1 MKINF
6 NNILSIAI
14 LILAVII
21 VFQRKSSTPDV
32 IDTPIV
38 IRDTVWQKK
47 DSVIYT
53 SPKVVQ
59 TIPVKVVSE
68 KYLPDPNYDKLVLQ
82 YQELVKLHLA
92 KNIQKDSVQIDS
104 IGFVKVI
111 DTVQNNIVQNRKWE
125 YNLKYPIIK
134 ETIIQSPKKVNQ
146 LYIGGGLQGN
156 QYNIINSVNGGLL
169 YKNKKDQI
177 YGLSVGI
184 NTNGQVVYGVSSYW
198 KIKYN
203 IKKNL
208 KRKLPGLLPLLL
220 LLLLL

>member
-21 VFQRKSSTPDV
+21 VLQRSNSSPD
-32 IDTPIV
+32 IIEKPIV

-47 DSVIYT
+47 DSLIYT

-59 TIPVKVVSE
+59 TIPLKIISE

-104 IGFVKVI
+104 IGFVKVT

-125 YNLKYPIIK
+125 YNIKYPIIK
-134 ETIIQSPKKVNQ
+134 ETIIEPPKKINQ

-156 QYNIINSVNGGLL
+156 QYNIINSINGGIL
-169 YKNKKDQI
+169 YKNKKDQL
-177 YGLSVGI
+177 YGLSIGV
-184 NTNGQVVYGVSSYW
+184 NTNGQVVYGLSSYW
-198 KIKYN
+198 KIKF
-203 IKKNL
+203 K
-208 KRKLPGLLPLLL
+208 
-220 LLLLL
+220 

>member
-21 VFQRKSSTPDV
+21 VLQRSDSSPD
-32 IDTPIV
+32 IIEKPIV

-59 TIPVKVVSE
+59 TIPVKIISE

-92 KNIQKDSVQIDS
+92 KNIQKDSVKIDS

-125 YNLKYPIIK
+125 YNIKYPIIK
-134 ETIIQSPKKVNQ
+134 ETVIQPSKKVNQ

-156 QYNIINSVNGGLL
+156 QYNIINSINGGIL

-198 KIKYN
+198 KIKF
-203 IKKNL
+203 K
-208 KRKLPGLLPLLL
+208 
-220 LLLLL
+220 

>member
-21 VFQRKSSTPDV
+21 VLQRSNSSPDIIEKS
-32 IDTPIV
+32 IV
-38 IRDTVWQKK
+38 IRDTIWQKK

-59 TIPVKVVSE
+59 TIPVKIISE

-104 IGFVKVI
+104 IGFVKVT

-125 YNLKYPIIK
+125 YNIKYPIIK
-134 ETIIQSPKKVNQ
+134 ETIIEPPKKINQ

-156 QYNIINSVNGGLL
+156 QYNIINSINGGIL
-169 YKNKKDQI
+169 YKNKKDQL
-177 YGLSVGI
+177 YGLSIGV
-184 NTNGQVVYGVSSYW
+184 NTNGQVVYGLSSYW
-198 KIKYN
+198 KIKF
-203 IKKNL
+203 K
-208 KRKLPGLLPLLL
+208 
-220 LLLLL
+220 

>member
-21 VFQRKSSTPDV
+21 VFQRINSSPD
-32 IDTPIV
+32 IIEKPTIV
-38 IRDTVWQKK
+38 RDTIWQKK

-59 TIPVKVVSE
+59 TIPLKIISE
-68 KYLPDPNYDKLVLQ
+68 KYLSDPNYDKLVLQ

-104 IGFVKVI
+104 VGFVKVT

-125 YNLKYPIIK
+125 YNIKYPIIK
-134 ETIIQSPKKVNQ
+134 ETVIQPPKKVNQ

-156 QYNIINSVNGGLL
+156 QYNIINSINGGIL

-177 YGLSVGI
+177 YGLSVGV
-184 NTNGQVVYGVSSYW
+184 NTNGQLVYGLSSYW
-198 KIKYN
+198 KIKF
-203 IKKNL
+203 K
-208 KRKLPGLLPLLL
+208 
-220 LLLLL
+220 

>member
-21 VFQRKSSTPDV
+21 ILQRINSSPDIVEKS
-32 IDTPIV
+32 IV

-53 SPKVVQ
+53 SPKVMQ
-59 TIPVKVVSE
+59 TIPVKIISE

-104 IGFVKVI
+104 IGFVKVT
-111 DTVQNNIVQNRKWE
+111 DTVQNNVVQNRKWE
-125 YNLKYPIIK
+125 YNIKYPIIK
-134 ETIIQSPKKVNQ
+134 ETIIEPPKKINQ

-156 QYNIINSVNGGLL
+156 QYNIINSINGGIL

-184 NTNGQVVYGVSSYW
+184 NTNGQAVYGVSSYW
-198 KIKYN
+198 KIKF
-203 IKKNL
+203 K
-208 KRKLPGLLPLLL
+208 
-220 LLLLL
+220 

>member
-21 VFQRKSSTPDV
+21 VLQRSNSSPD
-32 IDTPIV
+32 IIEKPIV

-59 TIPVKVVSE
+59 TIPVKIISE

-82 YQELVKLHLA
+82 YQELVKLHLS
-92 KNIQKDSVQIDS
+92 KNVQKDSVQIDS
-104 IGFVKVI
+104 IGFIKVT
-111 DTVQNNIVQNRKWE
+111 DTVQNNVVQNRKWE
-125 YNLKYPIIK
+125 YNIKYPIIK
-134 ETIIQSPKKVNQ
+134 ETVIQPPKRVNQ

-156 QYNIINSVNGGLL
+156 QYNIINSINGGIL

-184 NTNGQVVYGVSSYW
+184 NTNGQIVYGVSSYW
-198 KIKYN
+198 KIKF
-203 IKKNL
+203 K
-208 KRKLPGLLPLLL
+208 
-220 LLLLL
+220 

>member
-21 VFQRKSSTPDV
+21 VLQRSGSSPD
-32 IDTPIV
+32 IIEKHIV
-38 IRDTVWQKK
+38 VRDTVWQKK

-59 TIPVKVVSE
+59 TIPVKIISE
-68 KYLPDPNYDKLVLQ
+68 KYLPDPNYDKIVLQ
-82 YQELVKLHLA
+82 YQELVRLHLS
-92 KNIQKDSVQIDS
+92 KNVQKDSVQIDS
-104 IGFVKVI
+104 IGFVKVT
-111 DTVQNNIVQNRKWE
+111 DTIQNNVVQNRKWE
-125 YNLKYPIIK
+125 YNIKYPIIK
-134 ETIIQSPKKVNQ
+134 ETVIQPPKKVNQ

-156 QYNIINSVNGGLL
+156 QYNIINSINGGIL

-184 NTNGQVVYGVSSYW
+184 NTNGQIVYGVSSYW
-198 KIKYN
+198 KIKF
-203 IKKNL
+203 K
-208 KRKLPGLLPLLL
+208 
-220 LLLLL
+220 

>member
-21 VFQRKSSTPDV
+21 ILQRINSSPDIIEKS
-32 IDTPIV
+32 IV

-59 TIPVKVVSE
+59 TIPVKIVSE

-104 IGFVKVI
+104 IGFVKVT

-125 YNLKYPIIK
+125 YNIKYPIIK
-134 ETIIQSPKKVNQ
+134 ETIIEPPKKINQ

-156 QYNIINSVNGGLL
+156 QYNIINSINGGIL
-169 YKNKKDQI
+169 YKNKKDQL
-177 YGLSVGI
+177 YGLSIGV
-184 NTNGQVVYGVSSYW
+184 NTNGQVVYGLSSYW
-198 KIKYN
+198 KIKF
-203 IKKNL
+203 K
-208 KRKLPGLLPLLL
+208 
-220 LLLLL
+220 

>member
-21 VFQRKSSTPDV
+21 VLQRSNSSPD
-32 IDTPIV
+32 IIEKPIV
-38 IRDTVWQKK
+38 VRDTVWQKK

-68 KYLPDPNYDKLVLQ
+68 KYLPDPNHDKLVLQ

-104 IGFVKVI
+104 IGFVKVT

-125 YNLKYPIIK
+125 YDLKYPIIK
-134 ETIIQSPKKVNQ
+134 ETIIQPPKKVNQ

-156 QYNIINSVNGGLL
+156 QYNIVNSINGGLL
-169 YKNKKDQI
+169 YKNKKDQM

-184 NTNGQVVYGVSSYW
+184 NTNGQIVYGVSSYW
-198 KIKYN
+198 KIKF
-203 IKKNL
+203 K
-208 KRKLPGLLPLLL
+208 
-220 LLLLL
+220 

>member
-14 LILAVII
+14 LILAIII
-21 VFQRKSSTPDV
+21 VLQRSNSSPD
-32 IDTPIV
+32 IIEKPIV
-38 IRDTVWQKK
+38 VRDTVWQKK

-59 TIPVKVVSE
+59 TIPVKIISE
-68 KYLPDPNYDKLVLQ
+68 KYLPDPNYDKLILQ

-134 ETIIQSPKKVNQ
+134 ETIVQPPKKINQ

-198 KIKYN
+198 KIKF
-203 IKKNL
+203 K
-208 KRKLPGLLPLLL
+208 
-220 LLLLL
+220 

>member
-1 MKINF
+1 MKISF

-21 VFQRKSSTPDV
+21 VLQRSNSSPD
-32 IDTPIV
+32 IIEKPIV
-38 IRDTVWQKK
+38 VRDTVWQKK

-59 TIPVKVVSE
+59 TIPVKIISE
-68 KYLPDPNYDKLVLQ
+68 KYLPDPNYEKLVLQ
-82 YQELVKLHLA
+82 YQELVKLHLS

-104 IGFVKVI
+104 IGFVKVT
-111 DTVQNNIVQNRKWE
+111 DTVQNNVVQNRKWE

-134 ETIIQSPKKVNQ
+134 ETIIEPSKKVNQ

-184 NTNGQVVYGVSSYW
+184 NTNGQLVYGISSYW
-198 KIKYN
+198 KIK
-203 IKKNL
+203 IK
-208 KRKLPGLLPLLL
+208 
-220 LLLLL
+220 

>member
-1 MKINF
+1 MKVNF

-14 LILAVII
+14 LVLAIII
-21 VFQRKSSTPDV
+21 VFQRKSVPDT
-32 IDTPIV
+32 IEKPTIV
-38 IRDTVWQKK
+38 RDTIWQKK

-53 SPKVVQ
+53 SPKVIQ

-68 KYLPDPNYDKLVLQ
+68 KYLPDPNYEKLVLQ

-92 KNIQKDSVQIDS
+92 KNIQKDSVKIDS

-125 YNLKYPIIK
+125 YSLKYPIVK
-134 ETIIQSPKKVNQ
+134 ETILQPAKKTNQ

-156 QYNIINSVNGGLL
+156 QYNIINSINGGIL

-198 KIKYN
+198 KIKF
-203 IKKNL
+203 K
-208 KRKLPGLLPLLL
+208 
-220 LLLLL
+220 

>member
-21 VFQRKSSTPDV
+21 ILQRINSSPDIIEKS
-32 IDTPIV
+32 IV
-38 IRDTVWQKK
+38 IRDTIWQKK
-47 DSVIYT
+47 DSVIFT

-59 TIPVKVVSE
+59 TIPLKIISE

-92 KNIQKDSVQIDS
+92 KIIQKDSVQIDS

-125 YNLKYPIIK
+125 YNIKYPIIK
-134 ETIIQSPKKVNQ
+134 ETIIEPPKKINQ

-156 QYNIINSVNGGLL
+156 QYNIINSINGGIL
-169 YKNKKDQI
+169 YKNKKDQL
-177 YGLSVGI
+177 YGLSIGV
-184 NTNGQVVYGVSSYW
+184 NTNGQVVYGLSSYW
-198 KIKYN
+198 KIKF
-203 IKKNL
+203 K
-208 KRKLPGLLPLLL
+208 
-220 LLLLL
+220 

>member
-21 VFQRKSSTPDV
+21 VLQRSNSSPD
-32 IDTPIV
+32 IIEKPIV

-59 TIPVKVVSE
+59 TIPIKIISE

-104 IGFVKVI
+104 IGFVKVT
-111 DTVQNNIVQNRKWE
+111 DTVQNNVVQNRKWE
-125 YNLKYPIIK
+125 YNIKYPIIK
-134 ETIIQSPKKVNQ
+134 ETIIEPPKKVNQ

-156 QYNIINSVNGGLL
+156 QYNIINSINGGIL

-198 KIKYN
+198 KIKF
-203 IKKNL
+203 K
-208 KRKLPGLLPLLL
+208 
-220 LLLLL
+220 

>member
-21 VFQRKSSTPDV
+21 VLQRSNSSPD
-32 IDTPIV
+32 IIEKPIV
-38 IRDTVWQKK
+38 IRDTIWQNKEK
-47 DSVIYT
+47 VIYT

-59 TIPVKVVSE
+59 TIPLKIISE
-68 KYLPDPNYDKLVLQ
+68 KYLPDPNYDNLILQ

-104 IGFVKVI
+104 IGFVKVT

-125 YNLKYPIIK
+125 YNIKYPIIK
-134 ETIIQSPKKVNQ
+134 ETIIEPPKKINQ

-156 QYNIINSVNGGLL
+156 QYNIINSINGGIL
-169 YKNKKDQI
+169 YKNKKDQL
-177 YGLSVGI
+177 YGLSIGV

-198 KIKYN
+198 KIKF
-203 IKKNL
+203 K
-208 KRKLPGLLPLLL
+208 
-220 LLLLL
+220 

>member
-21 VFQRKSSTPDV
+21 ILQRINSSPD
-32 IDTPIV
+32 IIEKPIV
-38 IRDTVWQKK
+38 VRDTVWQKK
-47 DSVIYT
+47 DSLIYT

-59 TIPVKVVSE
+59 TIPVKIISE

-104 IGFVKVI
+104 IGFVKVT

-125 YNLKYPIIK
+125 YNIKYPIIK
-134 ETIIQSPKKVNQ
+134 ETVIQPPKKVNQ

-156 QYNIINSVNGGLL
+156 QYNIINSINGGIL
-169 YKNKKDQI
+169 YKNKKDQL
-177 YGLSVGI
+177 YGLSIGV
-184 NTNGQVVYGVSSYW
+184 NTNGQAVYGVSSYW
-198 KIKYN
+198 KIKF
-203 IKKNL
+203 K
-208 KRKLPGLLPLLL
+208 
-220 LLLLL
+220 

>member
-21 VFQRKSSTPDV
+21 VLQRSGSSPD
-32 IDTPIV
+32 IIKKPIV
-38 IRDTVWQKK
+38 IRDTVWQKE

-59 TIPVKVVSE
+59 TIPVKIISE

-92 KNIQKDSVQIDS
+92 KNIQKDSVKIDS

-125 YNLKYPIIK
+125 YNIKYPIIK
-134 ETIIQSPKKVNQ
+134 ETVIQPSKKVNQ

-156 QYNIINSVNGGLL
+156 QYNIINSINGGLL

-184 NTNGQVVYGVSSYW
+184 DTNGQVVYGVSSYW
-198 KIKYN
+198 KIKF
-203 IKKNL
+203 K
-208 KRKLPGLLPLLL
+208 
-220 LLLLL
+220 

>member
-21 VFQRKSSTPDV
+21 VLQRSNSSPD
-32 IDTPIV
+32 IIEKPIV
-38 IRDTVWQKK
+38 IRDTIWQKK

-59 TIPVKVVSE
+59 TIPIKIISE
-68 KYLPDPNYDKLVLQ
+68 KYLPDPNYDKLLLQ
-82 YQELVKLHLA
+82 YQELVKLHLS
-92 KNIQKDSVQIDS
+92 KNVQKDSVKIDS
-104 IGFVKVI
+104 IGFVKVT
-111 DTVQNNIVQNRKWE
+111 DTVQNNVVQNRKWE

-134 ETIIQSPKKVNQ
+134 ETIIEPSKRVNQ
-146 LYIGGGLQGN
+146 LYIGGGLQGT
-156 QYNIINSVNGGLL
+156 QYNIINSINGGIL

-198 KIKYN
+198 KIKF
-203 IKKNL
+203 K
-208 KRKLPGLLPLLL
+208 
-220 LLLLL
+220 

>member
-21 VFQRKSSTPDV
+21 VLQRSNSSPDIV
-32 IDTPIV
+32 EKPIIV
-38 IRDTVWQKK
+38 RDTVWQKK

-59 TIPVKVVSE
+59 TIPIKIISE

-92 KNIQKDSVQIDS
+92 KNIQKDSVKIDS
-104 IGFVKVI
+104 IGFVKVT

-125 YNLKYPIIK
+125 YNIKYPIVK
-134 ETIIQSPKKVNQ
+134 ETIIQPPKKVNQ

-156 QYNIINSVNGGLL
+156 QYNIINSINGGIL

-184 NTNGQVVYGVSSYW
+184 NTNGQVIYGVSSYW
-198 KIKYN
+198 KIKF
-203 IKKNL
+203 K
-208 KRKLPGLLPLLL
+208 
-220 LLLLL
+220 

>member
-21 VFQRKSSTPDV
+21 VLQRSNSSPD
-32 IDTPIV
+32 IIEKPIV
-38 IRDTVWQKK
+38 VRDTVWQKK

-59 TIPVKVVSE
+59 TIPIKIISE

-92 KNIQKDSVQIDS
+92 KNIQKDSVKIDS

-125 YNLKYPIIK
+125 YNIKYPIIK
-134 ETIIQSPKKVNQ
+134 ETVIQPPKKVNQ

-156 QYNIINSVNGGLL
+156 QYNIINSINGGIL
-169 YKNKKDQI
+169 YKNKKDQLH
-177 YGLSVGI
+177 GLSVGI

-198 KIKYN
+198 KIKF
-203 IKKNL
+203 K
-208 KRKLPGLLPLLL
+208 
-220 LLLLL
+220 

>member
-21 VFQRKSSTPDV
+21 VLQRSNSSPDIIEKS
-32 IDTPIV
+32 IV
-38 IRDTVWQKK
+38 IRDTIWQKK

-59 TIPVKVVSE
+59 TIPLKIISE

-104 IGFVKVI
+104 IGFVKVT

-125 YNLKYPIIK
+125 YNIKYPIIK
-134 ETIIQSPKKVNQ
+134 ETIIEPPKKINQ

-156 QYNIINSVNGGLL
+156 QYNIINSINGGIL
-169 YKNKKDQI
+169 YKNKKDQL
-177 YGLSVGI
+177 YGLSIGV
-184 NTNGQVVYGVSSYW
+184 NTNGQVVYGLSSYW
-198 KIKYN
+198 KIKF
-203 IKKNL
+203 K
-208 KRKLPGLLPLLL
+208 
-220 LLLLL
+220 

>member
-21 VFQRKSSTPDV
+21 VLQRSNSSPD
-32 IDTPIV
+32 IIEKPIV
-38 IRDTVWQKK
+38 IRDTIWQKK

-59 TIPVKVVSE
+59 TIPIKIISE
-68 KYLPDPNYDKLVLQ
+68 KYLPDPNYDKLLLQ
-82 YQELVKLHLA
+82 YQELVKLHLS
-92 KNIQKDSVQIDS
+92 KNVQKDSVKIDS

-125 YNLKYPIIK
+125 YNIKYPIIK
-134 ETIIQSPKKVNQ
+134 ETIIQPSKKVNQ

-156 QYNIINSVNGGLL
+156 QYNIINSINGGIL

-198 KIKYN
+198 KIKF
-203 IKKNL
+203 K
-208 KRKLPGLLPLLL
+208 
-220 LLLLL
+220 

>member
-21 VFQRKSSTPDV
+21 VLQRSNSSPD
-32 IDTPIV
+32 IIEKPIV
-38 IRDTVWQKK
+38 VRDTVWQKK

-59 TIPVKVVSE
+59 TIPIKVISE

-104 IGFVKVI
+104 IGFVKVT

-125 YNLKYPIIK
+125 YNIKYPIIK
-134 ETIIQSPKKVNQ
+134 ETIIQPPKKVNQ

-156 QYNIINSVNGGLL
+156 QYNIINSINGGIL
-169 YKNKKDQI
+169 YKNKKDQL
-177 YGLSVGI
+177 YGLSIGV
-184 NTNGQVVYGVSSYW
+184 NTNGQVVYGLSSYW
-198 KIKYN
+198 KIKF
-203 IKKNL
+203 K
-208 KRKLPGLLPLLL
+208 
-220 LLLLL
+220 

>member
-21 VFQRKSSTPDV
+21 VLQRSNSSPDIIEKPV
-32 IDTPIV
+32 IV
-38 IRDTVWQKK
+38 RDTVWQKK
-47 DSVIYT
+47 DSVVYT
-53 SPKVVQ
+53 SPKVIQ
-59 TIPVKVVSE
+59 TIPVKIVSE

-125 YNLKYPIIK
+125 YNIKYPIIK
-134 ETIIQSPKKVNQ
+134 ETIIQPPKKVNQ

-156 QYNIINSVNGGLL
+156 QYNIINSINGGLL

-184 NTNGQVVYGVSSYW
+184 NTNGQAVYGVSSYW
-198 KIKYN
+198 KIKF
-203 IKKNL
+203 K
-208 KRKLPGLLPLLL
+208 
-220 LLLLL
+220 

>member
-21 VFQRKSSTPDV
+21 VLQRSNSSPD
-32 IDTPIV
+32 IIEKPIV

-59 TIPVKVVSE
+59 TIPVKIISE

-82 YQELVKLHLA
+82 YQELVKLHLF
-92 KNIQKDSVQIDS
+92 KNVQKDSVKIDS
-104 IGFVKVI
+104 IGFVKVT

-125 YNLKYPIIK
+125 YNIKYPIIK
-134 ETIIQSPKKVNQ
+134 ETVIQPSKKVNQ

-156 QYNIINSVNGGLL
+156 QYNIINSINGGIL
-169 YKNKKDQI
+169 YKNKKDQL
-177 YGLSVGI
+177 YGLSIGV
-184 NTNGQVVYGVSSYW
+184 NTNGQVVYGLSSYW
-198 KIKYN
+198 KIKF
-203 IKKNL
+203 K
-208 KRKLPGLLPLLL
+208 
-220 LLLLL
+220 

>member
-21 VFQRKSSTPDV
+21 VLQRSNSSPD
-32 IDTPIV
+32 IIEKPI
-38 IRDTVWQKK
+38 ILRDTIWQKK

-59 TIPVKVVSE
+59 TIPIKIISE

-92 KNIQKDSVQIDS
+92 KNIQKDSVKIDS

-125 YNLKYPIIK
+125 YNIKYPIIK
-134 ETIIQSPKKVNQ
+134 ETVIQPSKKVNQ

-156 QYNIINSVNGGLL
+156 QYNIINSINGGIL

-177 YGLSVGI
+177 YELSVGI
-184 NTNGQVVYGVSSYW
+184 NTNGQMLYGVSSYW
-198 KIKYN
+198 KIKF
-203 IKKNL
+203 K
-208 KRKLPGLLPLLL
+208 
-220 LLLLL
+220 

>member
-21 VFQRKSSTPDV
+21 VLQRSNSSPD
-32 IDTPIV
+32 IIEKPIV

-59 TIPVKVVSE
+59 TIPVKIISE

-82 YQELVKLHLA
+82 YQELVKLHLS
-92 KNIQKDSVQIDS
+92 KNVQKDSVQIDS
-104 IGFVKVI
+104 IGFIKVT
-111 DTVQNNIVQNRKWE
+111 DTVQNNVVQNRKWE
-125 YNLKYPIIK
+125 YNIKYPIIK
-134 ETIIQSPKKVNQ
+134 ETVIQPPKRVNQ

-156 QYNIINSVNGGLL
+156 QYNIINSINGGIL

-184 NTNGQVVYGVSSYW
+184 NTNGQAVYGVSSYW
-198 KIKYN
+198 KIKF
-203 IKKNL
+203 K
-208 KRKLPGLLPLLL
+208 
-220 LLLLL
+220 

>member
-21 VFQRKSSTPDV
+21 VLQRSNSSPD
-32 IDTPIV
+32 IIEKPI
-38 IRDTVWQKK
+38 ILRDTIWQKK

-59 TIPVKVVSE
+59 TIPIKIISE
-68 KYLPDPNYDKLVLQ
+68 KYLPDPNYDKLLLQ
-82 YQELVKLHLA
+82 YQELVKLHLS
-92 KNIQKDSVQIDS
+92 KNVQKDSVKIDS

-125 YNLKYPIIK
+125 YNIKYPIIK
-134 ETIIQSPKKVNQ
+134 ETVIQPSKKVNQ

-156 QYNIINSVNGGLL
+156 QYNIINSINGGIL

-198 KIKYN
+198 KIKF
-203 IKKNL
+203 K
-208 KRKLPGLLPLLL
+208 
-220 LLLLL
+220 

>member
-21 VFQRKSSTPDV
+21 VLQRSNSSPD
-32 IDTPIV
+32 IIEKPIV
-38 IRDTVWQKK
+38 IRDTIWQKK

-59 TIPVKVVSE
+59 TIPIKIISE

-92 KNIQKDSVQIDS
+92 KNIQKDSVKIDS
-104 IGFVKVI
+104 IGFVKVT

-125 YNLKYPIIK
+125 YNIKYPIIK
-134 ETIIQSPKKVNQ
+134 ETIIEPPKKINQ

-156 QYNIINSVNGGLL
+156 QYNIINSINGGIL

-177 YGLSVGI
+177 YELSVGI

-198 KIKYN
+198 KIKF
-203 IKKNL
+203 K
-208 KRKLPGLLPLLL
+208 
-220 LLLLL
+220 

>member
-21 VFQRKSSTPDV
+21 VLQRSNSSPD
-32 IDTPIV
+32 IIEKPIV
-38 IRDTVWQKK
+38 IRDTIWQKK

-59 TIPVKVVSE
+59 TIPIKIISE
-68 KYLPDPNYDKLVLQ
+68 KYLPDPNYDKLLLQ
-82 YQELVKLHLA
+82 YQELVKLHLS
-92 KNIQKDSVQIDS
+92 KNVQKDSVKIDS

-125 YNLKYPIIK
+125 YNIKYPIIK
-134 ETIIQSPKKVNQ
+134 ETVIQPSKKVNQ

-156 QYNIINSVNGGLL
+156 QYNIINSINGGIL

-177 YGLSVGI
+177 YGFSVGI
-184 NTNGQVVYGVSSYW
+184 NTNGQIVYGVSSYW
-198 KIKYN
+198 KIKF
-203 IKKNL
+203 K
-208 KRKLPGLLPLLL
+208 
-220 LLLLL
+220 

>member
-21 VFQRKSSTPDV
+21 VLQRSNSSPD
-32 IDTPIV
+32 IIEKPIV
-38 IRDTVWQKK
+38 IRDIIWQKK

-59 TIPVKVVSE
+59 TIPIKIISE

-104 IGFVKVI
+104 IGFVKVT

-125 YNLKYPIIK
+125 YNIKYPIIK
-134 ETIIQSPKKVNQ
+134 ETVIQPPKRVNQ

-156 QYNIINSVNGGLL
+156 QYNIINSINGGIL
-169 YKNKKDQI
+169 YKNKKDQL
-177 YGLSVGI
+177 YGLSIGV

-198 KIKYN
+198 KIKF
-203 IKKNL
+203 K
-208 KRKLPGLLPLLL
+208 
-220 LLLLL
+220 

>member
-21 VFQRKSSTPDV
+21 VLQRSNSSPD
-32 IDTPIV
+32 IIEKPIV
-38 IRDTVWQKK
+38 IRDTIWQKK

-59 TIPVKVVSE
+59 TIPVKIISE

-92 KNIQKDSVQIDS
+92 KNIQKDSVKIDS

-125 YNLKYPIIK
+125 YNIKYPIIK
-134 ETIIQSPKKVNQ
+134 ETVIQSSKKVNQ

-156 QYNIINSVNGGLL
+156 QYNIINSINGGIL

-198 KIKYN
+198 KIKF
-203 IKKNL
+203 K
-208 KRKLPGLLPLLL
+208 
-220 LLLLL
+220 

>member
-21 VFQRKSSTPDV
+21 ILQRINSSPD
-32 IDTPIV
+32 IIEKYIV

-59 TIPVKVVSE
+59 TIPLKIISE

-104 IGFVKVI
+104 IGFVKVT

-125 YNLKYPIIK
+125 YNIKYPIIK
-134 ETIIQSPKKVNQ
+134 ETIIEPPKKINQ

-156 QYNIINSVNGGLL
+156 QYNIINSINGGIL
-169 YKNKKDQI
+169 YKNKKDQL

-198 KIKYN
+198 KIKF
-203 IKKNL
+203 K
-208 KRKLPGLLPLLL
+208 
-220 LLLLL
+220 

>member
-6 NNILSIAI
+6 NNILPIAI

-21 VFQRKSSTPDV
+21 VFQRINSSPDIVEKS
-32 IDTPIV
+32 IIV
-38 IRDTVWQKK
+38 RDTVWQKK

-59 TIPVKVVSE
+59 TIPIKAVSE
-68 KYLPDPNYDKLVLQ
+68 KYLPDPNYEKLVLQ

-104 IGFVKVI
+104 IGFVKVT
-111 DTVQNNIVQNRKWE
+111 DTVQNNIVQNREWE
-125 YNLKYPIIK
+125 YNIKYPIIK
-134 ETIIQSPKKVNQ
+134 ETIIQPPKKVNQ

-156 QYNIINSVNGGLL
+156 QYNIINSVNGGML

-184 NTNGQVVYGVSSYW
+184 NTNGQLVYGVSSYW
-198 KIKYN
+198 KIKF
-203 IKKNL
+203 K
-208 KRKLPGLLPLLL
+208 
-220 LLLLL
+220 

>member
-21 VFQRKSSTPDV
+21 VLQRSNSSPD
-32 IDTPIV
+32 IIEKPIV

-53 SPKVVQ
+53 SPKVIQ
-59 TIPVKVVSE
+59 TIPVKIISE

-125 YNLKYPIIK
+125 YNIKYPIIK
-134 ETIIQSPKKVNQ
+134 ETVIQPSKKVNQ

-156 QYNIINSVNGGLL
+156 QYNIINSINGGIL

-177 YGLSVGI
+177 YELSVGI

-198 KIKYN
+198 KIKF
-203 IKKNL
+203 K
-208 KRKLPGLLPLLL
+208 
-220 LLLLL
+220 

>member
-21 VFQRKSSTPDV
+21 VLQRSNSSPD
-32 IDTPIV
+32 IIEKPIV
-38 IRDTVWQKK
+38 IRDTIWQKK

-59 TIPVKVVSE
+59 TIPVKIVSE

-104 IGFVKVI
+104 IGFVKVT

-125 YNLKYPIIK
+125 YNIKYPIIK
-134 ETIIQSPKKVNQ
+134 ETIIEPPKKINQ

-156 QYNIINSVNGGLL
+156 QYNIINSINGGIL
-169 YKNKKDQI
+169 YKNKKDQL

-184 NTNGQVVYGVSSYW
+184 NTNGQIVYGVSSYW
-198 KIKYN
+198 KIKF
-203 IKKNL
+203 K
-208 KRKLPGLLPLLL
+208 
-220 LLLLL
+220 

>member
-21 VFQRKSSTPDV
+21 VLQRSNSSPD
-32 IDTPIV
+32 IIEKPIV

-59 TIPVKVVSE
+59 TIPVKIISE

-92 KNIQKDSVQIDS
+92 KNIQKDSVKIDS
-104 IGFVKVI
+104 IGFVKVT

-125 YNLKYPIIK
+125 YNIKYPIIK
-134 ETIIQSPKKVNQ
+134 ETVIQPPKRVNQ

-156 QYNIINSVNGGLL
+156 QYNIINSINGGIL

-198 KIKYN
+198 KIKF
-203 IKKNL
+203 K
-208 KRKLPGLLPLLL
+208 
-220 LLLLL
+220 

>member
-1 MKINF
+1 MKISF

-21 VFQRKSSTPDV
+21 VFQRINSSPD
-32 IDTPIV
+32 IIEKPIV

-59 TIPVKVVSE
+59 TIPVKVISE

-82 YQELVKLHLA
+82 YQELVKLHLS

-125 YNLKYPIIK
+125 YNIKYPIIK
-134 ETIIQSPKKVNQ
+134 ETIIQPPKKINQ

-156 QYNIINSVNGGLL
+156 QYDIINSVNGELL

-184 NTNGQVVYGVSSYW
+184 NTNGQIVYGISSYW
-198 KIKYN
+198 KIKF
-203 IKKNL
+203 K
-208 KRKLPGLLPLLL
+208 
-220 LLLLL
+220 

>member
-21 VFQRKSSTPDV
+21 ILQRINSSPDIIEKS
-32 IDTPIV
+32 IV
-38 IRDTVWQKK
+38 IRDTIWQKK

-59 TIPVKVVSE
+59 TIPVKIVSE

-104 IGFVKVI
+104 IGFVKVT

-125 YNLKYPIIK
+125 YNIKYPIIK
-134 ETIIQSPKKVNQ
+134 ETIIEPPKKINQ

-156 QYNIINSVNGGLL
+156 QYNIINSINSGLL
-169 YKNKKDQI
+169 YKNKKDQL
-177 YGLSVGI
+177 YGLSIGV
-184 NTNGQVVYGVSSYW
+184 NTNGQVVYGLSSYW
-198 KIKYN
+198 KIKF
-203 IKKNL
+203 K
-208 KRKLPGLLPLLL
+208 
-220 LLLLL
+220 